1 MEGQKFPT
9 GEESIPVQ
17 PGHTMVGNMIQ
28 RSMTSHIVSW
38 STHTYI
44 RNGGSQDIPLHG
56 ENRTGK
62 AAMFDLNLNKRSGMT
77 GYRANFASL

>member
-9 GEESIPVQ
+9 GEESILLQ
-17 PGHTMVGNMIQ
+17 PGHTMVGNMIK

-44 RNGGSQDIPLHG
+44 RNDGSQDIPLYG
-56 ENRTGK
+56 ENRQVRQQR
-62 AAMFDLNLNKRSGMT
+62 LI
-77 GYRANFASL
+77 